1 MDEEVSTGLGE
12 SENFCGL
19 VEEDW
24 DVMFFKVCREDL
36 GGSEA
41 GRKQNV
47 FHPGCTNF
55 KKCNVRKHQEIENHQ
70 HTMERKK
77 TGEAEPGTSDTGKMT
92 TKMNERTNSA

>member
-24 DVMFFKVCREDL
+24 DVMFLKVCREDL

-47 FHPGCTNF
+47 FHPECTNF
-55 KKCNVRKHQEIENHQ
+55 KSVMYKSTRKLKITSMQWQRRKLERQNLEHQKQ
-70 HTMERKK
+70 ER
-77 TGEAEPGTSDTGKMT
+77 
-92 TKMNERTNSA
+92 